1 MDSHM
6 PTDIRFETSAGMAWA
21 ILDRP
26 ESLNAL
32 TLAMIDR
39 LASWLDDARK
49 VSKVQDRKAIYEKVA
64 GKELAEG
71 SIIYLYHRLVI
82 IAHTNKLEGYTQLP
96 DGLVRVVG
104 VSLKP

>member
-1 MDSHM
+1 M

-39 LASWLDDARK
+39 LASWLDDTRK
-49 VSKVQDRKAIYEKVA
+49 DKDISSVGIRAVP
-64 GKELAEG
+64 G
-71 SIIYLYHRLVI
+71 SAY
-82 IAHTNKLEGYTQLP
+82 
-96 DGLVRVVG
+96 
-104 VSLKP
+104 